1 MFLPNKVGKREFITP
16 REKRVPKVRNVMDCW
31 SHGEKI
37 SVRGG
42 GSVAWA
48 RMCSVGGLVMLVF
61 YLKTIEK
68 TTESF
73 KSRK

>member
-1 MFLPNKVGKREFITP
+1 MP
-16 REKRVPKVRNVMDCW
+16 REKHVPKVGNVTECG

-48 RMCSVGGLVMLVF
+48 RTCSVGGLVMLVF

-68 TTESF
+68 TTERF